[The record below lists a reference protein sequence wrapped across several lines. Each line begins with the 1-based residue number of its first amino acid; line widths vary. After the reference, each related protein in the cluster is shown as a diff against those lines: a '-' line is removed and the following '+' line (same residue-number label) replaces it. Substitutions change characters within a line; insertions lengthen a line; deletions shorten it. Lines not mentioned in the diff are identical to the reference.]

1 MGGWLLTAA
10 QRRRLERELTV
21 AGDAAFF
28 RRAFALLEIDAGR
41 PLEEVAHP
49 LRVSARSLYRWIE
62 RYRSHASL
70 EGLRR
75 QPGQG
80 RPLRWDERLEALLP
94 AVLARCP
101 RDFGYLA
108 TGWTL
113 PLLQQVLAQGRPDE
127 PTLSED
133 TLRRRLHERGYVWKR
148 FRYVLDPDP
157 QREKKTLDPPPNS
170 GLARPDGALGPGRN
184 RVAAAAAAL
193 AGRLGAEGPTGPGA
207 PQRPKRA
214 AGPLRQPAPA
224 DRPRAVSGPS
234 P

>member
-10 QRRRLERELTV
+10 QRRRLERELAV
-21 AGDAAFF
+21 AREAVFF
-28 RRAFALLEIDAGR
+28 RRVFALLEIDAGR
-41 PLEEVAHP
+41 PLEEVACQ
-49 LRVSARSLYRWIE
+49 LRVSARSVYRWIE
-62 RYRSHASL
+62 RYRTHASL

-101 RDFGYLA
+101 QDFGYLA
-108 TGWTL
+108 TGWTI

-127 PTLSED
+127 STLSED

-148 FRYVLDPDP
+148 FRYVLAADP
-157 QREKKTLDPPPNS
+157 QREKKTLDWPPNP
-170 GLARPDGALGPGRN
+170 GLGRPDRALGPGRN
-184 RVAAAAAAL
+184 RVVAPAAPAR
-193 AGRLGAEGPTGPGA
+193 GLGPPGPTGPGA

-214 AGPLRQPAPA
+214 AHPLRQPAPS
-224 DRPRAVSGPS
+224 DRPRAVSGPGA
-234 P
+234 